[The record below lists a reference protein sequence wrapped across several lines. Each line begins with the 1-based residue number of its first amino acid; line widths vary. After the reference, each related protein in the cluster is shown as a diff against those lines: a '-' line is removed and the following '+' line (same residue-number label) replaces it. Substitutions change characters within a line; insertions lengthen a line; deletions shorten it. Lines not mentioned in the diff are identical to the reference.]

1 MEFRILGPIEVLDD
15 GTGLPLRGRRT
26 GAALAVAALVAASAC
41 LSQGEAT
48 AAIGGGETPAPSSER
63 ATVYTGEMP
72 ASSEESDCPLSFPSP
87 LPDRSRVVPI
97 LMYHRINVVD
107 ASTPEIT
114 RQRTVHPDVFRAQMR
129 WLKRNDYRTITQ
141 RMLYDA
147 LMCSDRLPR
156 KRILITF
163 DDGYR
168 DVYTK
173 ASPVLVHFGMRATA
187 YVITGRISGSD
198 SSFLTWRQLR
208 LLEERG
214 VEIGSHTVSHYPLTT
229 LSSERAYTQLLSS
242 RQVLQRRL
250 GHRVPWL
257 AYPLGDYDS
266 RIVSLARRAG
276 YRLAVT
282 TEYGTT
288 QSARRPLALRRL
300 RINDTTGVRGLA
312 AMLGG

>member
-1 MEFRILGPIEVLDD
+1 MATNTLHIIV
-15 GTGLPLRGRRT
+15 RT
-26 GAALAVAALVAASAC
+26 GAALAAAALVAVSAC
-41 LSQGEAT
+41 LSQGRAT
-48 AAIGGGETPAPSSER
+48 ATVGDGETSATSTVGRSETPAPTPRRVTDVGGGMPVSS
-63 ATVYTGEMP
+63 T
-72 ASSEESDCPLSFPSP
+72 ESDCPLRFPSP
-87 LPDRSRVVPI
+87 LPNRTRVVPI
-97 LMYHRINVVD
+97 LMYHRINYVD

-114 RQRTVHPDVFRAQMR
+114 RRLTVHPDVFRRQMR
-129 WLKRNDYRTITQ
+129 WLKLHGYRTITQ

-147 LMCSDRLPR
+147 LMCGDRLPR
-156 KRILITF
+156 KPIVITF

-168 DVYTK
+168 DAYTK
-173 ASPVLVHFGMRATA
+173 ASPVLARFGMRATA
-187 YVITGRISGSD
+187 YVITGRISGRD

-229 LSSERAYTQLLSS
+229 LSSEQAYAQLRSS
-242 RQVLQRRL
+242 RRVLERRL

-257 AYPLGDYDS
+257 AYPIGDYDS
-266 RIVSLARRAG
+266 RIESLARRAG

-282 TEYGTT
+282 TESGAT

-300 RINDTTGVRGLA
+300 RISDSTGVSGLA